1 MPSLRLFND
10 TFPSIEARLP
20 SFHIKSRELNIHLL
34 RHKFEASLKP
44 AWRKP
49 CGINT
54 TSWKEYLVHKSNPIS
69 SNFPFFCLEFPPLPC
84 WVVVFGCF
92 LASVGGH
99 HSIHLDHQ
107 SDIGVVFV
115 VFVVFVVLLFWVF
128 LASVGGHH
136 SIHLH
141 HQSDTGVVVVVVALF
156 LLFLGIDVGDI
167 DIGVVVFVVL
177 VFLDIDIGII
187 LMIFVVFELSLLWTH
202 QTAWQ
207 PMPIFFFGVGWMG
220 RYVLSRTQQMA
231 GCHACFF
238 LRNWLD

>member
-84 WVVVFGCF
+84 WVVVFGC
-92 LASVGGH
+92 
-99 HSIHLDHQ
+99 
-107 SDIGVVFV
+107 
-115 VFVVFVVLLFWVF
+115 F